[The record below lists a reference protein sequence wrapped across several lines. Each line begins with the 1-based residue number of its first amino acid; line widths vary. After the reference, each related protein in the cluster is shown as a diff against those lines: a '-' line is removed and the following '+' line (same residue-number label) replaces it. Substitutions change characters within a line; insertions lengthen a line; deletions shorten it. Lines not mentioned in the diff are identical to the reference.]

1 MIGNCKTVSGLN
13 SGASRKHGAMGRRR
27 AAAGAEPAIM
37 LPLALALPAVAAAA
51 PTAPTIVTPSPAQ
64 LRYQST
70 DFIAL

>member
-1 MIGNCKTVSGLN
+1 
-13 SGASRKHGAMGRRR
+13 
-27 AAAGAEPAIM
+27 M

>member
-1 MIGNCKTVSGLN
+1 MD
-13 SGASRKHGAMGRRR
+13 RRR
-27 AAAGAEPAIM
+27 STSAGAEPAIM
-37 LPLALALPAVAAAA
+37 LPLALLATLAVAAAT

>member
-1 MIGNCKTVSGLN
+1 MSTSGRSAN
-13 SGASRKHGAMGRRR
+13 VVPQS
-27 AAAGAEPAIM
+27 AIM

-51 PTAPTIVTPSPAQ
+51 AAAPTIVTPSPAQ